1 MKQTPLTL
9 YPRHQPDMF
18 FQEPVK
24 GYPSP
29 VSTNPRVFLAR
40 LNGLGI
46 FDPNGDQMGKVRD
59 AIVVLR
65 TGNLPA
71 RLTGLVVEVPPRR
84 RIFVPMTKVTTIDSG
99 QIIVTGTVNLRRFE
113 QRKNETLVTAEL
125 LDRTVALQASGEPV
139 TIIDVG
145 VEQSR
150 SREWFVDQLFVRRA
164 TQGFRRRS
172 EKMVVDWNDVT
183 NMSLP
188 VPDQPAEQLLATMDS
203 LRPADVASML
213 RELTPTRRTE
223 IARELDDERLADVLE
238 EMTDQNRI
246 EILEALEAERAADIL
261 EEMDPDDAA
270 DLIAEL
276 APERAEDLLERMEPE
291 EADDIRRLLSYDDFS
306 AGGMMTSEP
315 IVLAPDETVADALA
329 RIRNA
334 DLSPALASQ
343 VYVCRQPTETPTGK
357 YLGVCHFQRLLREPP
372 SSLVSALL
380 DTSLEPM
387 RPDTPLSV
395 LTRSF
400 AAYNLV
406 ALPVVDETGSLVGAV
421 TFDDLVDH
429 MLPQGWRELPD
440 GWGHDDPV
448 MHRD

>member
-1 MKQTPLTL
+1 
-9 YPRHQPDMF
+9 
-18 FQEPVK
+18 
-24 GYPSP
+24 
-29 VSTNPRVFLAR
+29 
-40 LNGLGI
+40 
-46 FDPNGDQMGKVRD
+46 MGKVRD

-125 LDRTVALQASGEPV
+125 LDRTVELQASGEPV
-139 TIIDVG
+139 TVIDVG

-238 EMTDQNRI
+238 EMTDQNRV

-276 APERAEDLLERMEPE
+276 APERAKDLLERMEPE

>member
-1 MKQTPLTL
+1 ML
-9 YPRHQPDMF
+9 F
-18 FQEPVK
+18 WEPVK

-125 LDRTVALQASGEPV
+125 LDRTVELQASGEPV

>member
-1 MKQTPLTL
+1 
-9 YPRHQPDMF
+9 MF
-18 FQEPVK
+18 FQEHVQR
-24 GYPSP
+24 YPAR

-40 LNGLGI
+40 LNGLGV
-46 FDPNGDQMGKVRD
+46 FDSNGDQMGKVRD

>member
-1 MKQTPLTL
+1 M
-9 YPRHQPDMF
+9 
-18 FQEPVK
+18 K

-65 TGNLPA
+65 TGNFPA
-71 RLTGLVVEVPPRR
+71 RMTGLVVEVPPRR

-150 SREWFVDQLFVRRA
+150 NREWFVDQLFVRRA

-238 EMTDQNRI
+238 EMTDQNRV
-246 EILEALEAERAADIL
+246 EILEALESERAADIL

-306 AGGMMTSEP
+306 AGGMMTSDP
-315 IVLAPDETVADALA
+315 IVLAPDENVADALA

>member
-1 MKQTPLTL
+1 ML
-9 YPRHQPDMF
+9 F
-18 FQEPVK
+18 WEPVK

-40 LNGLGI
+40 LNSLGV

-238 EMTDQNRI
+238 EMTDQNRV

>member
-1 MKQTPLTL
+1 ML
-9 YPRHQPDMF
+9 F
-18 FQEPVK
+18 WEPVK

-40 LNGLGI
+40 LNSLGV

-125 LDRTVALQASGEPV
+125 LDRTVELQASGEPV
-139 TIIDVG
+139 TVIDVG

-238 EMTDQNRI
+238 EMTDQNRV

-276 APERAEDLLERMEPE
+276 APERAKDLLERMEPE

-448 MHRD
+448 VHRG

>member
-1 MKQTPLTL
+1 
-9 YPRHQPDMF
+9 MF

-246 EILEALEAERAADIL
+246 EILEALESERAADIL

>member
-1 MKQTPLTL
+1 
-9 YPRHQPDMF
+9 MF

-29 VSTNPRVFLAR
+29 MSTNPRVFLAR

>member
-1 MKQTPLTL
+1 
-9 YPRHQPDMF
+9 MF

-164 TQGFRRRS
+164 TQVFRRRS

>member
-1 MKQTPLTL
+1 
-9 YPRHQPDMF
+9 MF
-18 FQEPVK
+18 FQEHVK
-24 GYPSP
+24 RYPAR

-40 LNGLGI
+40 LNGLGV
-46 FDPNGDQMGKVRD
+46 FDSNGDQMGKVRD

-84 RIFVPMTKVTTIDSG
+84 RIFIPMTKVTTIDSG

-238 EMTDQNRI
+238 EMTDQNRV

-276 APERAEDLLERMEPE
+276 APERAKDLLERMEPE

>member
-1 MKQTPLTL
+1 
-9 YPRHQPDMF
+9 MF
-18 FQEPVK
+18 FQEPAK

-172 EKMVVDWNDVT
+172 EKKVVDWNDVT

-276 APERAEDLLERMEPE
+276 APERAEDLLKRMEPE

>member
-1 MKQTPLTL
+1 M
-9 YPRHQPDMF
+9 
-18 FQEPVK
+18 K

-46 FDPNGDQMGKVRD
+46 FDPNGDQMGKVQD

-65 TGNLPA
+65 TGNFPA
-71 RLTGLVVEVPPRR
+71 RMTGLVVEVPPRR

-150 SREWFVDQLFVRRA
+150 NREWFVDQLFVRRA

-238 EMTDQNRI
+238 EMTDQNRV
-246 EILEALEAERAADIL
+246 EILEALESERAADIL

>member
-1 MKQTPLTL
+1 M
-9 YPRHQPDMF
+9 
-18 FQEPVK
+18 
-24 GYPSP
+24 SA
-29 VSTNPRVFLAR
+29 NPRVFLAR
-40 LNGLGI
+40 LNGLGV

-59 AIVVLR
+59 AIVVMR

-125 LDRTVALQASGEPV
+125 LDRTVALHASGDPV
-139 TIIDVG
+139 TILDVC

-150 SREWFVDQLFVRRA
+150 SREWLVDQLFVRRA
-164 TQGFRRRS
+164 TSGFRRRRES
-172 EKMVVDWNDVT
+172 MVVDWHDVT

-188 VPDQPAEQLLATMDS
+188 VLDQPAEQLLATLET

-213 RELTPTRRTE
+213 RELTPKRRAE
-223 IARELDDERLADVLE
+223 IAGELDDERLADVLE
-238 EMTDQNRI
+238 EMTDQNRV

-270 DLIAEL
+270 DLISEL
-276 APERAEDLLERMEPE
+276 APERAEDLLTRMEPD
-291 EADDIRRLLSYDDFS
+291 EANDIRRLLTYDDFS

-329 RIRNA
+329 RIRNP

-372 SSLVSALL
+372 SSLVSSLV

-429 MLPQGWRELPD
+429 MLPQGWRDAPD
-440 GWGHDDPV
+440 GWESEDSEVSNG
-448 MHRD
+448 

>member
-1 MKQTPLTL
+1 
-9 YPRHQPDMF
+9 
-18 FQEPVK
+18 
-24 GYPSP
+24 
-29 VSTNPRVFLAR
+29 VSSNPRVFLAR
-40 LNGLGI
+40 LNGLGV

-59 AIVVLR
+59 AIVVMR

-84 RIFVPMTKVTTIDSG
+84 RIFVPMTKVTTIDAS

-125 LDRTVALQASGEPV
+125 LDRTVALHVSEELV
-139 TIIDVG
+139 TILDVG

-150 SREWFVDQLFVRRA
+150 SREWLVDQLFVRK
-164 TQGFRRRS
+164 TTSGFRRRGES
-172 EKMVVDWNDVT
+172 MVVDWNEVT

-213 RELTPTRRTE
+213 RELTPKRRAE

-238 EMTDQNRI
+238 EMTDQNRV

-270 DLIAEL
+270 DLISEL
-276 APERAEDLLERMEPE
+276 APERAEDLLERMEPD

-315 IVLAPDETVADALA
+315 IILAPDETVADALA
-329 RIRNA
+329 QIRNA

-372 SSLVSALL
+372 STLVSAIL

-406 ALPVVDETGSLVGAV
+406 ALPVVDSTGSLVGAV
-421 TFDDLVDH
+421 TVDDLVDH
-429 MLPQGWRELPD
+429 MLPQGWREAPA
-440 GWGHDDPV
+440 GWESEDPAV
-448 MHRD
+448 RNG